1 MKKVLFLLLAIT
13 TTIFSTTALAAEQ
26 NDYRTFS
33 ERREAAIQAKVQQ
46 ERLAKLPRVGVIYV
60 NDAQTTY
67 NSRIDK
73 FVLENLHECI
83 SDKTYQY
90 IDGLTFID
98 KLVDYGL
105 QDLAT
110 AERADII
117 DALADENLDYVVYLE
132 IEPVTTKSK
141 ATVFSKGKSA
151 IVTAPIK
158 VIDIKNNRTLYNGE
172 ITQQGKTTVMM
183 GKIGNKSVVLE
194 GVKLVNE
201 QVKEILAK
209 RLPK

>member
-1 MKKVLFLLLAIT
+1 MKKLLLLLLSLLTLICC
-13 TTIFSTTALAAEQ
+13 TTAFGAEKTTAQTFTERRQAAIEAKAEQ
-26 NDYRTFS
+26 
-33 ERREAAIQAKVQQ
+33 ERIAT
-46 ERLAKLPRVGVIYV
+46 LPRVGVIYV

-83 SDKTYQY
+83 TSENYQY
-90 IDGLTFID
+90 IDGLKFIN

-117 DALADENLDYVVYLE
+117 DALAEENLDYIVYLE
-132 IEPVTTKSK
+132 IEPITTKAK

-151 IVTAPIK
+151 LVTAPFKI
-158 VIDIKNNRTLYNGE
+158 IDVKNNRTLYNGE
-172 ITQQGKTTVMM
+172 ITESGKTTVMM
-183 GKIGNKSVVLE
+183 GKIGNKSVALE
-194 GVKLVNE
+194 GVKRVNE
-201 QVKEILAK
+201 QVKIILAK